1 MKPLPLVAVLFL
13 LLLITPPAL
22 AQDPPSEAI
31 RPVRLMTVNSN
42 ASGVT
47 RQFFG
52 QVVAAQ
58 TVDLA
63 FQVGGRIVEFPV
75 LDGQEI
81 TEGSLIAELDLETF
95 ELQLDQAR
103 VQMEQAERTL
113 TRLTQLQG
121 SSVSQVS
128 VDDAETQVAL
138 ARIAVQN
145 AEYALEHATLTAPFD
160 AMVAS
165 RNVAN
170 FTTIGAGS
178 PVVRLHDMSELRIEI
193 NVPEVLFQQAGQ
205 SPNVELWV
213 EFPISGEVF
222 PLVIREFIAEAS
234 AVGQTFQLTLAM
246 PRPDNNAILPGSSAT
261 VFARL
266 LPERPVLIIPP
277 SAIYTGN
284 DGSLS
289 ALRFVPGTGDT
300 GTIEM
305 VAIEI
310 QPAREGGF
318 VVLSGLQD
326 GDEIVTTGV
335 NVLEDGQAVRRFT
348 GFGN

>member
-1 MKPLPLVAVLFL
+1 MKALVLA
-13 LLLITPPAL
+13 AL
-22 AQDPPSEAI
+22 MAAMATVVATAQEAPTEVI
-31 RPVRLMTVNSN
+31 RPVRLMTVTSNSD
-42 ASGVT
+42 GVT

-63 FQVGGRIVEFPV
+63 FQVGGRIVDFPV

-81 TEGSLIAELDLETF
+81 PEGSLIAQLDLETF
-95 ELQLDQAR
+95 ELQRDQAL
-103 VQMEQAERTL
+103 VQQDQAQRTL

-138 ARIAVQN
+138 AEIAVRN
-145 AEYALEHATLTAPFD
+145 AEYALEHATLVAPFD
-160 AMVAS
+160 ALVAS

-193 NVPEVLFQQAGQ
+193 DVPEVLFQQAGQ
-205 SPNVELWV
+205 NPNVELWAQ
-213 EFPISGEVF
+213 FPVSGATH
-222 PLVIREFIAEAS
+222 PLTIREFVAEAS
-234 AVGQTFQLTLAM
+234 AVGQTFRLTLAM
-246 PRPDNNAILPGSSAT
+246 PRPDNSAIYPGSSAT

-266 LPERPVLIIPP
+266 APDHPALIIPA
-277 SAIYTGN
+277 SAIHTGN
-284 DGSLS
+284 DGAVSV
-289 ALRFVPGTGDT
+289 LRFVPGEDGL
-300 GTIEM
+300 GTVEL

-310 QPAREGGF
+310 EPARDGGF
-318 VVLSGLQD
+318 VVTAGLQE

-335 NVLEDGQAVRRFT
+335 NALEDGLTVRRFT